1 MNYFGGKK
9 KMHDERI
16 LKELNQSKLRV
27 LYYIFIVASISFV
40 FKAIVFKFSAFTIY
54 TVEIFILLLASTIL
68 IIRYFMYRDQVDER
82 IEIKYEKIGNIIFSI
97 LFFGGFFIH
106 YFNIAYST
114 NNSLPATS
122 LISTVLLIG
131 FIILVYQLKKRDIH
145 FHYKILNLPKW
156 AYYKKIFKRIGIFT
170 LIFSINLIPFI
181 IYKENLLA
189 AAIVIG
195 FSYIGLV
202 IEYLVFSIYE
212 RNHYLEK
219 ELKFDGKYRSLS
231 KNVIVFYS
239 IILLYN
245 VFMLIINYYYQNAI
259 LYDSYN
265 FDVRLLIETI
275 RLIAIL
281 YRIDIII
288 IATIMGFI
296 IRNSIKIKFG
306 KNIIYKLM
314 TFYIFSSL
322 FIGIITYLWSLT
334 SPIILRLIFYNNNDF
349 EIITNILNIS
359 GYIQIILIAIPYLIL
374 VTITFFLY
382 KAFIFDLYF
391 LVLHLITIP
400 IGMTLMRFSF
410 SGEYRFLFILSI
422 IAQIISYV
430 FLYLFFYQKSEFIDD
445 LKIEQTY
452 TKKKTDND

>member
-1 MNYFGGKK
+1 MNSIPHLMNYFGGKK

-27 LYYIFIVASISFV
+27 LYYIFIVALISFIL
-40 FKAIVFKFSAFTIY
+40 KAIVFKFSAFTIY
-54 TVEIFILLLASTIL
+54 TVEIFILLLASIIL
-68 IIRYFMYRDQVDER
+68 IIRYFMYRDPVDER
-82 IEIKYEKIGNIIFSI
+82 IEIKYEKVGNIFFSI

-106 YFNIAYST
+106 YFNIVFST

-145 FHYKILNLPKW
+145 FHYRILNLPKW
-156 AYYKKIFKRIGIFT
+156 AYYRKIFKRIGIFT
-170 LIFSINLIPFI
+170 LIFSINLLPFI

-245 VFMLIINYYYQNAI
+245 VFILIINYIYQNAI
-259 LYDSYN
+259 LYDLYDS
-265 FDVRLLIETI
+265 DIRLIIEAI
-275 RLIAIL
+275 RLIAII

-288 IATIMGFI
+288 IATILGFI
-296 IRNSIKIKFG
+296 IRNSIKIQFG

-314 TFYIFSSL
+314 TAYIFSSL
-322 FIGIITYLWSLT
+322 IIGIIVYLWSIT
-334 SPIILRLIFYNNNDF
+334 SPLILRLIFYNNNNFDF
-349 EIITNILNIS
+349 ISNILNTS
-359 GYIQIILIAIPYLIL
+359 GLIQLILIVIPYLIL
-374 VTITFFLY
+374 IAITIFLY
-382 KAFIFDLYF
+382 KAFVFDLYF
-391 LVLHLITIP
+391 LVLHLIALP
-400 IGMTLMRFSF
+400 IGMALMRFSF
-410 SGEYRFLFILSI
+410 AGEGRFLLILSI
-422 IAQIISYV
+422 IVQIISYI

-445 LKIEQTY
+445 LKLEQT
-452 TKKKTDND
+452 